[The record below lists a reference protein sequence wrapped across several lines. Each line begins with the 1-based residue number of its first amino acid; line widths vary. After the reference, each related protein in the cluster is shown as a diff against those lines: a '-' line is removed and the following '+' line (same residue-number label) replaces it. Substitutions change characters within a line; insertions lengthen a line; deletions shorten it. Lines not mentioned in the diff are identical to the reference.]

1 MMNYSD
7 FIASFVNEKVINS
20 KENLKGVFR
29 MIDNDG
35 NGVVDKE

>member
-7 FIASFVNEKVINS
+7 FIASFVNEKTLQE
-20 KENLKGVFR
+20 KKNLEKVFK

-35 NGVVDKE
+35 NGYVDKE

>member
-7 FIASFVNEKVINS
+7 FIASFVNEKTLNER
-20 KENLKGVFR
+20 KNLEMVFK

-35 NGVVDKE
+35 NGVVDKQ

>member
-7 FIASFVNEKVINS
+7 FIASFVNEKTLTEKKNIE
-20 KENLKGVFR
+20 KVFK

-35 NGVVDKE
+35 NGYVDKE